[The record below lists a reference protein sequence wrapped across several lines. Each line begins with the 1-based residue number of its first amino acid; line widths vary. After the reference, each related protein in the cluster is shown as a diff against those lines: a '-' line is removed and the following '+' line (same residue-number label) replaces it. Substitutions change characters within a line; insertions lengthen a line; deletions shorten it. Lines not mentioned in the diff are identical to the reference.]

1 MSETRDP
8 REPHNARWPW
18 PRVIAHRGG
27 GQLAPENT
35 LAAIRRG
42 HAMGFRAVEFD
53 VMLAADLVPVLIHD
67 ETLERTTNGRG
78 RVVEHASAALATL
91 DAGSWFGTAF
101 QGEPVPTFADAARL
115 CQSLGLW
122 ANIEIK
128 PAAGQDIET
137 GQRTALLAADIWK
150 NAPGPLPLLSS
161 FSVPALAA
169 ARDLAPQ
176 FPRGLLVSAVPADWQ
191 SRADALGCVSLHCN
205 QSKLDESTARAVVA
219 AGYGLATYTVNDPA
233 IARRLF
239 SWGVDAV
246 FTDRLDLVG
255 PDFA

>member
-1 MSETRDP
+1 MSDSRS
-8 REPHNARWPW
+8 RWPW

-27 GQLAPENT
+27 GRFAPENT

-67 ETLERTTNGRG
+67 ETLERTTNSRG
-78 RVVEHASAALATL
+78 RVAEHSSAALAAL
-91 DAGSWFGTAF
+91 DAGSWFGAAF
-101 QGEPVPTFADAARL
+101 SGEPVPTFADAARL
-115 CQSLGLW
+115 CRALGLW

-128 PAAGQDIET
+128 PATGQDIET
-137 GQRTALLAADIWK
+137 GQRTALLTADLWK

-161 FSVPALAA
+161 FSAPALAA

-176 FPRGLLVSAVPADWQ
+176 FPRGLLVDAAPADWQ
-191 SRADALGCVSLHCN
+191 SRASALGCASLHCN
-205 QSKLDESTARAVVA
+205 QAKLDEATAREVVA

-233 IARRLF
+233 IARRLLD
-239 SWGVDAV
+239 WGVDAV
-246 FTDRLDLVG
+246 FTDRLDLIG
-255 PDFA
+255 ANFA